1 MLEITGMNKSILLS
15 IGIFLLTIASHSQ
28 TPSLTWGKAF
38 GGVDGSNYSRTVR
51 HAIDGA
57 GNIYNIG
64 IYRGTV
70 DFNSGTAV
78 SSVTAAG
85 EFDVFVQKL
94 DNDGNFLWV
103 KTFGSANEERP
114 IDIAVDNNGGVYF
127 TMKFQGS
134 IDVNPNAG
142 TQTITASGID
152 TDTRDLVVVKLNSNG
167 DYQNHSQITNCTY
180 NFINAELEINNAGEL
195 FLVYNSEVQIVLI
208 QHLNLGNLSV
218 ISEKEIANNSG
229 SGQALIN
236 NVSFDNSD
244 NMLLAGVFS
253 QSLSMNPDQPGT
265 TISSVSNTFDS
276 FVIKLTS
283 SETFVFGQSF
293 GTTSNFDEA
302 ISITSDDA
310 GNVFVLGRFENAP
323 DFNAGAGTATLT
335 SLGSTDVFVQKLS
348 PTGAFVWVKQFGS
361 ALGEDAGTIRCDAQ
375 GNVVSTFYVS
385 DDFDAN
391 PNAGTNNIALSMISS
406 VIVVLDNNGDF
417 VFADDISWADGTNQE
432 VHILIDDANSIYL
445 AGSFSGASF
454 DSDPSSNVVNIG
466 SSTNRSSYNLKWSQ
480 CAAVTPTLSI
490 SANTTEVCETTMVS
504 FTTSFTNGG
513 TSPIFT
519 WNVNGN
525 VVATGVS
532 SYNTNML
539 VAGDLVTCTMQS
551 NAECAS
557 PASITSNAV
566 AMTCSSVGGGDEL
579 FFSEYVEGSGNN
591 KAFEIYNPTSSVVD
605 LSAYS
610 VALFTNGGTTANSTL
625 NLTGTLNPQDVIV
638 VANNQGVAELLAI
651 ADVTTGS
658 VCSFNGD
665 DALVLIHNGENIDII
680 GEIGVDPGT
689 NWPVNDG
696 GFTSEYT
703 LVRKPDVTGPTTD
716 WSVGQT
722 QWNSF
727 AQNTFTNLGSH
738 TVAVSVDYEVVIT
751 ANDESICDG
760 DFVTFIASVNP
771 STGEVFTYTWYI
783 DGQVSQ
789 VAESFMF
796 ITSSLNDGSIVYCT
810 ATDEQGT
817 VVDQSNELVIDVQ
830 SYPIVAVTVTQNML
844 TAQPAGLNY
853 QWIDCLTGQ
862 DIQGATNVSFSPA
875 QSGNYAVEVSANGCS
890 ATSECEDIII
900 VSVEPN
906 DRSVVNVYPNPFSNS
921 IVLECDPN
929 EIDQVALIDVCGKLI
944 LRENVTSQRV
954 EILTPQL
961 ERGIYFLKYGNSI
974 IPLVKE

>member
-1 MLEITGMNKSILLS
+1 MNKSILLS

-28 TPSLTWGKAF
+28 TPSLAWGKAF

-78 SSVTAAG
+78 SSVTAVG

-103 KTFGSANEERP
+103 KTFGSVNEERP
-114 IDIAVDNNGGVYF
+114 IDIAVDNSEGVYF

-134 IDVNPNAG
+134 IDVNPNSG

-180 NFINAELEINNAGEL
+180 NFINAEIEVNNAGEL

-208 QHLNLGNLSV
+208 QQLNLGNLSV

-244 NMLLAGVFS
+244 SMLLAGVFS

-283 SETFVFGQSF
+283 SETYVFGQSF

-323 DFNAGAGTATLT
+323 DFNAGAETATLT

-406 VIVVLDNNGDF
+406 VIVILDTDGGF

-432 VHILIDDANSIYL
+432 VHVLIDDANSIYL

-480 CAAVTPTLSI
+480 CAAVVPTLSI

-513 TSPIFT
+513 TTPLFT

-525 VVATGVS
+525 VVAVGVS
-532 SYNTNML
+532 SYSTNML
-539 VAGDLVTCTMQS
+539 VAGDIVTCTMLS

-557 PASITSNAV
+557 PASITSNTV
-566 AMTCSSVGGGDEL
+566 AMTCSSVGGGEEL

-610 VALFTNGGTTANSTL
+610 VALYTNGGTTANSTL
-625 NLTGTLNPQDVIV
+625 NLTGMLNPQDVIV
-638 VANNQGVAELLAI
+638 VANNQGVAELLAV

-665 DALVLIHNGENIDII
+665 DALVLIRNGENIDII

-716 WSVGQT
+716 WSVGQN

-727 AQNTFTNLGSH
+727 AQNTFANLGSH
-738 TVAVSVDYEVVIT
+738 TVTVSVDYEVVIT
-751 ANDESICDG
+751 ANDESVCDG
-760 DFVTFIASVNP
+760 DFVTFNASVNP

-783 DGQVSQ
+783 DGEVSQ
-789 VAESFMF
+789 VAESSTF
-796 ITSSLNDGSIVYCT
+796 ITSFLNDGSVVYCT

-817 VVDQSNELVIDVQ
+817 VVDQSNEVVIDVQ
-830 SYPIVAVTVTQNML
+830 SYPIVSVTVTQNTL
-844 TAQPAGLNY
+844 TAQPAGLSY
-853 QWIDCLTGQ
+853 QWIDCSTGQ
-862 DIQGATNVSFSPA
+862 DIQGATSVSFSPA
-875 QSGNYAVEVSANGCS
+875 ESGNYAVEVSANGCA
-890 ATSECEDIII
+890 ATGECDDIII
-900 VSVEPN
+900 VSIEPN
-906 DRSVVNVYPNPFSNS
+906 ERSVVNVFPNPFSNN

-929 EIDQVALIDVCGKLI
+929 EINKVALIDVCGKVI
-944 LRENVTSQRV
+944 LQENVTSQRV
-954 EILTPQL
+954 EITTSHV